1 MLSCPGWSSRP
12 CATSPRPLRLWLPRS
27 RPVRPRSPQHRPRRP
42 PPLPPHPPPHQR
54 ADPTDVTED
63 EAEAAIPAPA
73 PAPQPTPPPPPAGPA
88 PAVSLAVVLA
98 LVSAVLAGILL
109 LGDRDRGAAR
119 PSRRRAGPFAGARR
133 ARAHRAPRHSGHTTD
148 VQLP

>member
-73 PAPQPTPPPPPAGPA
+73 PAPEPTPPPRRAGIALPLS
-88 PAVSLAVVLA
+88 PAVVLA
-98 LVSAVLAGILL
+98 LASAFLAVLLIP
-109 LGDRDRGAAR
+109 GDGASGHADELRRRPGQFAR
-119 PSRRRAGPFAGARR
+119 PPVAP
-133 ARAHRAPRHSGHTTD
+133 AHPATAAPTPPAPTR
-148 VQLP
+148 

>member
-73 PAPQPTPPPPPAGPA
+73 PAPEPTPPPRPARLVL
-88 PAVSLAVVLA
+88 AVSLAVVRA
-98 LVSAVLAGILL
+98 LVSAGPALHLV
-109 LGDRDRGAAR
+109 RG
-119 PSRRRAGPFAGARR
+119 AGARGG
-133 ARAHRAPRHSGHTTD
+133 ASG
-148 VQLP
+148 VRGSEEGRLG